1 MKPEHGATRTRYMA
15 PLQHGNEAT
24 DGSLRGCRLLIP
36 RRPDRPG
43 RAALRV
49 AEAVAEAA
57 EEVDDGL
64 DPRQEH
70 EHGGQHPAGHRHDRH
85 RLHGLCLP
93 LISPMR

>member
-1 MKPEHGATRTRYMA
+1 MFHKKNVIPMTSEHGTIRTRYMA
-15 PLQHGNEAT
+15 PLQHGDEAT
-24 DGSLRGCRLLIP
+24 DGSLLRGCRLLIP

-64 DPRQEH
+64 DPR
-70 EHGGQHPAGHRHDRH
+70 
-85 RLHGLCLP
+85 
-93 LISPMR
+93 

>member
-1 MKPEHGATRTRYMA
+1 MELSEPVTW
-15 PLQHGNEAT
+15 PPPQIVDDAT

-43 RAALRV
+43 VAALRV

-64 DPRQEH
+64 DPQ
-70 EHGGQHPAGHRHDRH
+70 
-85 RLHGLCLP
+85 
-93 LISPMR
+93 